1 MFDWCSCIIV
11 RKSDTDL
18 KLNFCCVE
26 SNTYIMLMYLVCV
39 HLEKKKKKLGHS
51 RLEWNDIATHT
62 AGLSAF
68 YMYIKNIHDLD
79 ELKI

>member
-1 MFDWCSCIIV
+1 
-11 RKSDTDL
+11 
-18 KLNFCCVE
+18 
-26 SNTYIMLMYLVCV
+26 MYLVCV